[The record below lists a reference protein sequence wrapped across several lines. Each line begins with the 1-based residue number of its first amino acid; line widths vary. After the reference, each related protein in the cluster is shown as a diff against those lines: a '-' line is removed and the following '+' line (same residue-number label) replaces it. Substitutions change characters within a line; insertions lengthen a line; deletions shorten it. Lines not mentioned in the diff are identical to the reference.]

1 MEYRKDIDILRAVAV
16 LLVVVF
22 HADKTLLTGGFI
34 GAHHVFFVISGFLI
48 TSIIYPQICARE
60 FSFLNFFIKR
70 AKRLLPAS
78 TAMMITTLLVFA
90 YIYPANL
97 FQNVVEAGLS
107 SMLFMSNIY
116 FWQTSGYFAA
126 SNELQP
132 FLHTWSL
139 SLEEQ
144 FYFLWP
150 SLLILGRSL
159 SLKLRLALIFVGLI
173 VSLVLSTILIPSTES
188 FIGYYVLP
196 TRFYELGIGAI
207 AAIYLIE
214 TKQQYIWSKNKIT
227 KDFGLLII
235 FASAVSLTPES
246 AFPGYLALFPVC
258 GALLFIGSKQSG
270 LVSRILNNSPMLFVG
285 LNFIFFILMALADNY
300 CNQVAFYRIIMATL
314 LRIYI

>member
-1 MEYRKDIDILRAVAV
+1 M
-16 LLVVVF
+16 
-22 HADKTLLTGGFI
+22 
-34 GAHHVFFVISGFLI
+34 
-48 TSIIYPQICARE
+48 
-60 FSFLNFFIKR
+60 
-70 AKRLLPAS
+70 
-78 TAMMITTLLVFA
+78 AMMITTLLVFA

-107 SMLFMSNIY
+107 SILFMSNIY

-159 SLKLRLALIFVGLI
+159 SLKLRYALILVGLI

-214 TKQQYIWSKNKIT
+214 TQQQYIWSKK
-227 KDFGLLII
+227 
-235 FASAVSLTPES
+235 
-246 AFPGYLALFPVC
+246 
-258 GALLFIGSKQSG
+258 
-270 LVSRILNNSPMLFVG
+270 
-285 LNFIFFILMALADNY
+285 
-300 CNQVAFYRIIMATL
+300 
-314 LRIYI
+314 